1 MRGLLISFF
10 IFLFLHFA
18 KAQLRVGFYS
28 TNCPTAESAVR
39 AVIRKEVTSD
49 PKKAVALLRL
59 QFHDCFVQGYDGSI
73 LLRNDSDE
81 TVVQKNVGEWCPGV
95 VSRADI
101 IALVARDAVFL
112 SNGPLFEVPTSR
124 RDGRVSKAEDA
135 ENLPDSEDTIKTLK
149 AKFDNKGLTEKNLV
163 NVKIM
168 LDWNGEFQ
176 FDAHIFTNFKV
187 GRTVISLDD
196 VVYQN

>member
-1 MRGLLISFF
+1 MRLLFKKTS
-10 IFLFLHFA
+10 
-18 KAQLRVGFYS
+18 
-28 TNCPTAESAVR
+28 ESVDSLSS
-39 AVIRKEVTSD
+39 E
-49 PKKAVALLRL
+49 L
-59 QFHDCFVQGYDGSI
+59 QKLSV
-73 LLRNDSDE
+73 E
-81 TVVQKNVGEWCPGV
+81 EWCPGV